1 MGLTPRIWSHLAGVW
16 QVRSVLRPP
25 QTVYSL
31 ISTITAVPDR
41 APRAGGARGRRARA
55 ARAGGARGRRARAA
69 RAGGARGRRARA
81 ASTQRISTGAPRRAP
96 VVADVGVH
104 TVALLV
110 SLVFPLL
117 RNWQLRA
124 RSANSGQTIRR
135 AGPCLGLGVRS
146 CHSAV
151 AQQSGN
157 QI

>member
-31 ISTITAVPDR
+31 ISTIT
-41 APRAGGARGRRARA
+41 
-55 ARAGGARGRRARAA
+55 AGGARGRRARAA